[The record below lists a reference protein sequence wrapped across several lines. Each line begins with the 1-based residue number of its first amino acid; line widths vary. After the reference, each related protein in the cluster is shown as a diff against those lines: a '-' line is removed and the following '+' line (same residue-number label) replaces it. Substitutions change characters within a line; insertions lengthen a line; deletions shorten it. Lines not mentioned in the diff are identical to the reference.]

1 MNVNRRINMA
11 ISNESTRPLFSLGRL
26 VATPAALAA
35 IARSGESAAV
45 FFRRHAAGDWG
56 DVCADDKQLNDDAVA
71 AGERILSSYLTKK
84 GEKIWIITEA
94 DRSVSTLL
102 LPDDY

>member
-1 MNVNRRINMA
+1 MNISQHVGMA

-35 IARSGESAAV
+35 IARSGESARV
-45 FFRRHAAGDWG
+45 FFGRHAAGDWG

-71 AGERILSSYLTKK
+71 AGERILSSYLSKK
-84 GEKIWIITEA
+84 GEIIWSITEA
-94 DRSVSTLL
+94 DRSATTLL
-102 LPDDY
+102 LPEDY

>member
-1 MNVNRRINMA
+1 MNSSPHVGMVANNQ
-11 ISNESTRPLFSLGRL
+11 TPRPLFALGRL

-56 DVCADDKQLNDDAVA
+56 DVCVDDKKLNDDAVA